1 MAKAEGKLSS
11 LSQADDVILGA
22 AKLLSSNITALAH
35 TYVTARMLFS
45 IIERGEALKTSEQI
59 FNAIDEDLPD
69 YLSDAVED
77 IKQNILVVE
86 QSLKKDVTTETARFG
101 KACGNPGERTTA
113 II

>member
-1 MAKAEGKLSS
+1 
-11 LSQADDVILGA
+11 
-22 AKLLSSNITALAH
+22 
-35 TYVTARMLFS
+35 MLFS

-69 YLSDAVED
+69 YLSVAVED

-101 KACGNPGERTTA
+101 KACGNPGERALA
-113 II
+113 IL